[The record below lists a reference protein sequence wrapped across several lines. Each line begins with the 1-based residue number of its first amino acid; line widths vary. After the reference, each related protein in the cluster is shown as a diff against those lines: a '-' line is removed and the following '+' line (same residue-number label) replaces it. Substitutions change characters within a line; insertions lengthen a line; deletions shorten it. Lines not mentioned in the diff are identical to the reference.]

1 MTLSELNKEFD
12 LAIEKIEELQKNKL
26 DKSVFSEWSNLRDI
40 QLDSMKNSYDNNLD
54 NLKKQIDKYLNK
66 INKVIDLQGNKK
78 DYEEPM
84 LAKKPINCASC
95 NREIIHTKL
104 EKSA

>member
-12 LAIEKIEELQKNKL
+12 LAIEKIAELQKSKL

-54 NLKKQIDKYLNK
+54 NLKK
-66 INKVIDLQGNKK
+66 
-78 DYEEPM
+78 
-84 LAKKPINCASC
+84 
-95 NREIIHTKL
+95 
-104 EKSA
+104 